1 MTNKNVNINEILKNI
16 GRGPA
21 YVLIEKDD
29 GTLIIAD
36 SEKEL
41 ERVQK
46 KYLKE
51 NEVITAFSM
60 Q

>member
-1 MTNKNVNINEILKNI
+1 MTNKNVDINEILKNI

-46 KYLKE
+46 EYLKE
-51 NEVITAFSM
+51 NEVITAYSM
-60 Q
+60 R